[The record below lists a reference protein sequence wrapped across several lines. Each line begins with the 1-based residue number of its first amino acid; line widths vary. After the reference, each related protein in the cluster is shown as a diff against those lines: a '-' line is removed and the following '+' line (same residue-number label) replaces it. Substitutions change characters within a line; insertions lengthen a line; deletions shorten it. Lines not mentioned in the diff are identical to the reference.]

1 MNGPVSKMR
10 LCPYNNK
17 GILLC
22 SSLPVVF
29 AVGGRENDIA
39 LYDIEQK
46 DAIFRGRNVPNDF
59 LNLRVPIWVAD
70 MQVASSAIP
79 DA

>member
-1 MNGPVSKMR
+1 MN
-10 LCPYNNK
+10 N
-17 GILLC
+17 
-22 SSLPVVF
+22 PVVI

-39 LYDIEQK
+39 LYNLETQEAVFK
-46 DAIFRGRNVPNDF
+46 GRNVANDF

-70 MQVASSAIP
+70 MQVDSDLIT